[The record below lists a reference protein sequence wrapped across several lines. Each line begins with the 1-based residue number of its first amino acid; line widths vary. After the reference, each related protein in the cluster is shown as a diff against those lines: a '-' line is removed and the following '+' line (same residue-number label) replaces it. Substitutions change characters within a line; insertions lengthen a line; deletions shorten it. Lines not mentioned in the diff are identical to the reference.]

1 MAVGEGTAIETTS
14 SAVRAGPNLVEAK
27 LEAAREWR
35 VIAETVPGA
44 SHLRVGKPN
53 QDAVLQIRES
63 SVGLPLILSISD
75 GHGSDK
81 CFRSDRGSRLAVAV
95 GAQLM
100 RETLHNLQ
108 GESDAS
114 QVENRFKD
122 FLPGEFARRWKTAVE
137 ADLEREPLTEEE
149 LGRLESKDGAQ
160 ARQLVKARPLLAYG
174 ATALTVGVSPS
185 FVIYLQLGDGE
196 IITVSET
203 GEISKPLPEDERL
216 VANETTSLC
225 TDTAAR
231 DFRLACHPLAE
242 PPPALIL
249 MTTDGYANSFEDE
262 AGFLKVGSDILEI
275 LRADGFDAVNRSV
288 KGWLEEATRIGSG
301 DDCTLAVICRMDAL
315 ERPAAVATVPEAI
328 AGPAPQPVE
337 PAEAG
342 ENGVEDKAPKQTDEQ
357 PATSKTE

>member
-1 MAVGEGTAIETTS
+1 MAVGEGTAIDTTG
-14 SAVRAGPNLVEAK
+14 SAVTAGPNLAETK

-44 SHLRVGKPN
+44 SHLRAGKPN
-53 QDAVLQIRES
+53 QDAVLQVRES

-100 RETLHNLQ
+100 RETLHNIQ
-108 GESDAS
+108 DEFDAS
-114 QVENRFKD
+114 QIESRARD
-122 FLPGEFARRWKTAVE
+122 TLPGEFARRWKVAVE
-137 ADLEREPLTEEE
+137 SELEREPLTEQE
-149 LGRLESKDGAQ
+149 LGKLESKDGAQ
-160 ARQLVKARPLLAYG
+160 ARQMVEARPLLAYG

-196 IITVSET
+196 IITISER
-203 GEISKPLPEDERL
+203 GEISKPLPEDESL
-216 VANETTSLC
+216 IANETTSLC
-225 TDTAAR
+225 TDTAAQ
-231 DFRLACHPLAE
+231 DFRFACQPLAG

-262 AGFLKVGSDILEI
+262 AGFLKVGSDILEM

-315 ERPAAVATVPEAI
+315 ERPATVATVPEAI
-328 AGPAPQPVE
+328 AGPVPHPVV
-337 PAEAG
+337 PAGAG
-342 ENGVEDKAPKQTDEQ
+342 GDVVED
-357 PATSKTE
+357 